1 MAAEM
6 TLADHVRAFA
16 ESSAQDGAPT
26 YAAICRSVA
35 DDAEVLGLLAGAP
48 PTQRRPNLLLAA
60 VHFLLLG
67 GADHP
72 LAAYYD
78 TVAAYRGTTD
88 RQPVDDPNR
97 PGVGAAFRDFCLGHR
112 EALLELIA
120 TGSTQTNEVGRCTA
134 LLPALN
140 AIAAAE
146 PGRSLGL
153 LDLGTSAG
161 LNLLFDRYG
170 YTYRQRSD
178 GATATAGDPASPVQ
192 LECLVR
198 GDLDGLPALARPE
211 LAGRAGLDR
220 APIDPHDEAGSRWL
234 LACLWP
240 DHLPRFARLQ
250 AALEIARADPDL
262 PPRHTGDMI
271 EQLGPVAATVAPGQP
286 LVVFHSWVAAYLSPS
301 RQRELVEAVAA
312 LSGPR
317 PVHHLYAE
325 SPFDTPG
332 LPTPPPPVPHRNAD
346 TVTAL
351 VHIAPGGRPVRLADL
366 HPHGRSLRWWAR
378 PTGTPTRR

>member
-1 MAAEM
+1 M

-16 ESSAQDGAPT
+16 ESSARDGAPT

-35 DDAEVLGLLAGAP
+35 DDPEVLDLLASAP

-78 TVAAYRGTTD
+78 TVAAYTGRTRVAPDGRAGGATGEG
-88 RQPVDDPNR
+88 R
-97 PGVGAAFRDFCLGHR
+97 PTVGAAFKDFCISHR
-112 EALLELIA
+112 EAVLELIA

-146 PGRSLGL
+146 SGAPLGL

-161 LNLLFDRYG
+161 LNLLFDRYA
-170 YTYRQRSD
+170 YTYRQQSD
-178 GATATAGDPASPVQ
+178 GATTAAGDPSSTVH
-192 LECLVR
+192 LDCVVR
-198 GDLDGLPALARPE
+198 GDLTGLPPLHRPI

-220 APIDPHDEAGSRWL
+220 APIDPHDEAGARWL

-240 DHLPRFARLQ
+240 DHLPRFTRLR

-262 PPRHTGDMI
+262 PVRHTGDMI
-271 EQLGPVAATVAPGQP
+271 DQLPEVAGTVAPGRP
-286 LVVFHSWVAAYLSPS
+286 LVVFHSWVAAYLSEA
-301 RQRELVEAVAA
+301 RQRDLVEAVAE
-312 LSGPR
+312 LGDMR

-346 TVTAL
+346 VITAL
-351 VHIAPGGRPVRLADL
+351 VHVPPGGTAVRLADM
-366 HPHGRSLRWWAR
+366 HPHGRSLRWW
-378 PTGTPTRR
+378 PTAS

>member
-6 TLADHVRAFA
+6 TLADHFRAFA
-16 ESSAQDGAPT
+16 ESSARDGAPT

-35 DDAEVLGLLAGAP
+35 DDPDVLALLAGAP

-78 TVAAYRGTTD
+78 TVAAFTGKTD
-88 RQPVDDPNR
+88 VAPEDQGDA
-97 PGVGAAFRDFCLGHR
+97 VGAAFKDFCVGHR
-112 EALLELIA
+112 DALLGLIA
-120 TGSTQTNEVGRCTA
+120 TGSTQTNEVGRCTG

-140 AIAAAE
+140 VIAAAE
-146 PGRSLGL
+146 SGAPLGL

-161 LNLLFDRYG
+161 LNLLFDHYA
-170 YTYRQRSD
+170 YTYRQQSD
-178 GATATAGDPASPVQ
+178 GATTTAGDPSSPVQ
-192 LECLVR
+192 LECRVR
-198 GDLDGLPALARPE
+198 GDLSGLPALDRPD

-220 APIDPHDEAGSRWL
+220 APIDPHDEAGARWL

-240 DHLPRFARLQ
+240 DHLPRFARLR
-250 AALEIARADPDL
+250 AALEIARAEPDPPVL
-262 PPRHTGDMI
+262 HTGDMI
-271 EQLGPVAATVAPGQP
+271 DRLGQVAGTVAPGRP
-286 LVVFHSWVAAYLSPS
+286 LVVFHSWVAAYLSQA

-312 LSGPR
+312 LATTR

-332 LPTPPPPVPHRNAD
+332 LPTPAPPAPHRNAD
-346 TVTAL
+346 VITAL
-351 VHIAPGGRPVRLADL
+351 VHIPPGGTAVRLADM
-366 HPHGRSLRWWAR
+366 HPHGRSLRWWTG